1 MRLSSG
7 VPISGSFCFQ
17 NPVGKGSSR
26 QVDRF
31 FKEQIKEQNSFNLIE
46 VKESRHI
53 AGLKDI
59 STPSG
64 TGEAMLGVEAKE
76 IFCIVSLIF
85 MSLVSKKFMKHYYCK

>member
-7 VPISGSFCFQ
+7 VPTLGSICLK

-26 QVDRF
+26 QVEF
-31 FKEQIKEQNSFNLIE
+31 LEELIKEQNSFNLMG

-53 AGLKDI
+53 AGRKDI

-64 TGEAMLGVEAKE
+64 TGEAMLGAEE
-76 IFCIVSLIF
+76 RFCIVSLIV
-85 MSLVSKKFMKHYYCK
+85 MSLVSKKFMKSLLL